1 MPVCH
6 PDDRGSNPG
15 LILSSLLFYLIS
27 LISLWPLP
35 CFTPPVLPHIWGY
48 SKLIS
53 PSVDATM
60 ELGKQSSF
68 FKIFSITLVQQCK
81 GEMRP
86 EGRRGT
92 QISVKF
98 DFENLLWE
106 SGSAESFLCFVFRS
120 FFGERRGFFRLY
132 ELLGY
137 YVILWSTSLH
147 ASCANHSMF
156 L

>member
-1 MPVCH
+1 MKKSHRTQGKAPVCL

-15 LILSSLLFYLIS
+15 LILSSLLLILFNLS
-27 LISLWPLP
+27 HLSLWPLP
-35 CFTPPVLPHIWGY
+35 CFTLPVLPHISGY

-60 ELGKQSSF
+60 ELGKQPNF

-106 SGSAESFLCFVFRS
+106 SGSADSFWCFVFR
-120 FFGERRGFFRLY
+120 R
-132 ELLGY
+132 
-137 YVILWSTSLH
+137 
-147 ASCANHSMF
+147 F